1 MTDTRPD
8 PDEILKKI
16 LEKEKNIEQ
25 EKKKG
30 KLKVFLGLAAGV
42 GKTYR
47 MLTRAQM
54 LKESG
59 IDVVIGIIETHGRAE
74 TKNLAEGIE
83 TLPRKEIEY
92 GGIKLE
98 EMDIDAIIKR
108 KPELVLV
115 DELAHTNAPGSRH
128 NKRYLDVVELLENGI
143 DVYTTLN
150 VQHIESF
157 NDIVFQITGV
167 RVKETVPD
175 EVLERAHHPDGIEVV
190 DLPPEELIQR
200 LKDGKVYVPEKSK
213 QAIERF
219 FRKGNLLALREMALR
234 YTARLV
240 DEDIKT
246 YMERHDIVGPWSAAP
261 RLLVCVSPSPTS
273 ARLIRLA
280 KQLAPGIDA
289 EWYAIHVEERNAPDL
304 TSDASETLASNLGLA
319 EKLGGEVV
327 TTVGSNIADEVIRFA
342 REKNIIII
350 LIGYGPRQKF
360 SFNRKNLVN
369 EVVRK
374 SGNIHILV
382 VTDSEAA
389 PVKSTVANKLT
400 FSYKHTFYSLLTLFM
415 YATICFFL
423 NKWLNYA
430 NIVMLMTLP
439 VIFSAIVWGRV
450 AGIINSIVGMVLID
464 LFFIPPLFQFTIE
477 DINLL
482 PSLLVYL
489 VVGLTTSFLAEM
501 IRWQGKIARQREIFI
516 ESLYNLSRELLVFTN
531 PKDITKKA
539 VSEMD
544 RVFECK
550 TVFFEGIGDD
560 LTVLSK
566 SDELEI
572 HDKDRVIATWSLT
585 HGEKTG
591 KYTDTLPHAELTFV
605 PINIGSKTK
614 YVAGFKFNQKL
625 TPEQSKLLDSF
636 INVIATSLSI
646 F

>member
-8 PDEILKKI
+8 PDEILKRI
-16 LEKEKNIEQ
+16 LEKEKDSEQ
-25 EKKKG
+25 EKG
-30 KLKVFLGLAAGV
+30 RGRLKVFLGLAAGV

-47 MLTRAQM
+47 MLARAQM

-59 IDVVIGIIETHGRAE
+59 ADVVIGIVETHKRAE
-74 TKNLAEGIE
+74 TEKLTEGIE
-83 TLPRKEIEY
+83 VLPRKEIDY
-92 GGIKLE
+92 GGIKLG
-98 EMDIDAIIKR
+98 EMDIDAVIKR

-128 NKRYLDVVELLENGI
+128 DKRYMDVVELLDNGI

-157 NDIVFQITGV
+157 NDMVFQITGV

-200 LKDGKVYVPEKSK
+200 FKDGKVYVPEKSK

-246 YMERHDIVGPWSAAP
+246 YMERHDIVGPWSVAP
-261 RLLVCVSPSPTS
+261 RLLVCVSSSPTS

-289 EWYAIHVEERNAPDL
+289 EWYAMHVEEQNAPGL
-304 TSDASETLASNLGLA
+304 TNYASNTLASNMRLA
-319 EKLGGEVV
+319 EELGGEVV

-374 SGNIHILV
+374 SGNIHVLI
-382 VTDSEAA
+382 VTDREAV
-389 PVKSTVANKLT
+389 PVRSTVANKLT
-400 FSYKHTFYSLLTLFM
+400 FSYKRTFYSLSTLFI
-415 YATICFFL
+415 YTAICFFL
-423 NKWLNYA
+423 SRWLNYA

-439 VIFSAIVWGRV
+439 VIFSAIIWGRI

-501 IRWQGKIARQREIFI
+501 IRWQGKIARQRKIFI

-539 VSEMD
+539 VSEID
-544 RVFECK
+544 KVFECK
-550 TVFFEGIGDD
+550 SIFFEGIGDE
-560 LTVLSK
+560 LAILSK

-572 HDKDRVIATWSLT
+572 QDKDRVIATWSLT
-585 HGEKTG
+585 HGGKTG
-591 KYTDTLPHAELTFV
+591 RYTDTLSHAELTFL